1 MESSKSIQYNG
12 KTINFTFNTGALKVL
27 REELG
32 YNLDYKKTE
41 EILSQVEHLESF
53 YADIL
58 FAAAKF
64 YSRKD
69 ESFNYDRDDAHD
81 WIETFGGLQKVIEA
95 FFQSLNAGIK
105 VLDNAIIPNEK
116 LKVVKK

>member
-1 MESSKSIQYNG
+1 MESSKSIQHAG

-32 YNLDYKKTE
+32 YNLDYKKTD
-41 EILSQVEHLESF
+41 EILTQVEHIESF

-69 ESFNYDRDDAHD
+69 ENFSYDRDDAHD
-81 WIETFGGLQKVIEA
+81 WIEPFGGLQKVIEA

-105 VLDNAIIPNEK
+105 VLNETVIPNEK
-116 LKVVKK
+116 LKVKK

>member
-1 MESSKSIQYNG
+1 MESLKSIQYQG

-27 REELG
+27 RDLG
-32 YNLDYKKTE
+32 YNLDYKKQDD
-41 EILSQVEHLESF
+41 ILNQVEHIEGF

-58 FAAAKF
+58 FAGAKF

-69 ESFNYDRDDAHD
+69 PSFDYDRDDAHD
-81 WIETFGGLQKVIEA
+81 WIEPFGGLQEVIKA

-105 VLDNAIIPNEK
+105 IPEGAVIPNEK
-116 LKVVKK
+116 PKLIKK